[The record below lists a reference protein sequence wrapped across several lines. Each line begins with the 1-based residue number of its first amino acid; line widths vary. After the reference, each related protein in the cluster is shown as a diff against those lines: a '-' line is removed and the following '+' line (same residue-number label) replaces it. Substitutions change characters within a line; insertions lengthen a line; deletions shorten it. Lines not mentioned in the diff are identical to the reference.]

1 MSTWLIIL
9 LAFIAL
15 LVIMFAYGYYKMK
28 NVENIPTSQNIIHL
42 TDKNFANITRNGVTI
57 VDFWA
62 EWCTPCKML
71 VPVMNEIADELK
83 GQVKVGKLNVETSR
97 QVAARYN
104 IRNIPTVIIFK
115 NGKEVKRLVGVK
127 PKNTYLKE
135 LKSI

>member
-28 NVENIPTSQNIIHL
+28 NVENIPTSHNIIHL

-83 GQVKVGKLNVETSR
+83 GEVKVGKLNVETSR
-97 QVAARYN
+97 QVAAKYN
-104 IRNIPTVIIFK
+104 IKNIPTVIIFK

-127 PKNTYLKE
+127 PKNAYLKE
-135 LKSI
+135 LKSV

>member
-1 MSTWLIIL
+1 
-9 LAFIAL
+9 
-15 LVIMFAYGYYKMK
+15 MK